1 MKNILT
7 AFILLLAALFTGCAT
22 ADKLN
27 DLRIGMSKDQ
37 VIALLGQPDSTSAQ
51 ANIEYLTYY
60 LSNDASYRDQPY
72 MVRLVEGKVESF
84 GRFMQLFDI
93 YNRPVGG
100 NSMGQTI
107 TPMGGPFS
115 PPLRRAAKH
124 SRFGPESDQ
133 AEGTERPGRAHGRG
147 ISKGQSDQSDCSPTR
162 RSDRVHAFLCDL
174 DPSGGDCFVEQRRH
188 ENDLLGFVRLA
199 PMVARDRLVDVRHA
213 RRPGRPAAASL
224 VAPPPAPPVRHV
236 AYFPPDPPPLGAP
249 LPSPARRAIRP
260 QRRRPSSGRM

>member
-7 AFILLLAALFTGCAT
+7 AFVLLLAALFTGCTT

-37 VIALLGQPDSTSAQ
+37 AIALMGKPDSTSAQ

-100 NSMGQTI
+100 NGMGQMI
-107 TPMGGPFS
+107 TPMGGS
-115 PPLRRAAKH
+115 SVPL
-124 SRFGPESDQ
+124 
-133 AEGTERPGRAHGRG
+133 TVVRPGTPDMATTLTRLKAL
-147 ISKGQSDQSDCSPTR
+147 KDQGVLTDEEFQKAKAR
-162 RSDRVHAFLCDL
+162 LLA
-174 DPSGGDCFVEQRRH
+174 EQK
-188 ENDLLGFVRLA
+188 
-199 PMVARDRLVDVRHA
+199 
-213 RRPGRPAAASL
+213 
-224 VAPPPAPPVRHV
+224 
-236 AYFPPDPPPLGAP
+236 
-249 LPSPARRAIRP
+249 
-260 QRRRPSSGRM
+260 